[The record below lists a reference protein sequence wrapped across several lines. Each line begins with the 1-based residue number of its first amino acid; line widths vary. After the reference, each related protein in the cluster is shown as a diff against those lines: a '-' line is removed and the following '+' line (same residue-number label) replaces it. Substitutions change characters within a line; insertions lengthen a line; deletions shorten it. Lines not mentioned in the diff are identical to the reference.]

1 MNDTVNCFKFKNVS
15 GNEDLKCKYVASN
28 VCMLV

>member
-1 MNDTVNCFKFKNVS
+1 MNDTVNCSQNVFE
-15 GNEDLKCKYVASN
+15 NEDLKCKYVAFN